1 MSRFKHKGWLL
12 AGLTLIVLSNA
23 WVLGSVAY
31 NRSGE
36 PQSVLL
42 LSERELRP
50 MREWE
55 RRDNSG
61 VALWPQVRTEERP
74 NAIKW
79 TSPPLSAQSMRQLGF
94 ELPAEDDDKALA
106 RFERAQSRP
115 ALLVLEMDGAAY
127 QASVAARRER
137 LSKAEAELA
146 RFPTD
151 ETRQQALQAA
161 RKELRQELDEAS
173 RLFLIDAGPDA
184 AQLRQRYPDRQ
195 RYWLVRGAVAPWVR
209 RRDGNR
215 PPEVGGTARDYQR
228 YLQVPYAWRHFWQD
242 GTDPVHY
249 AVEVYVGQRF
259 EPWINWI
266 SVGSRATDKDDAS
279 AAQR

>member
-1 MSRFKHKGWLL
+1 MSLFNRKGWLL
-12 AGLTLIVLSNA
+12 AGAALILLSNA

-50 MREWE
+50 MHEWD

-61 VALWPQVRTEERP
+61 VALWPRVRSEERP
-74 NAIKW
+74 NAIKR
-79 TSPPLSAQSMRQLGF
+79 TNPPLSAQSMRQLGF
-94 ELPAEDDDKALA
+94 ELPAEGDELALA
-106 RFERAQSRP
+106 RFQHAQSRP

-127 QASVAARRER
+127 QASVAARRDQLAE
-137 LSKAEAELA
+137 AEAELA

-151 ETRQQALQAA
+151 EKRQQALQTA
-161 RKELRQELDEAS
+161 RRELQQELDEAS
-173 RLFLIDAGPDA
+173 RLFLIDAGLDA

-195 RYWLVRGAVAPWVR
+195 RYWLVRGAVTPWVR
-209 RRDGNR
+209 HRDGNQ
-215 PPEVGGTARDYQR
+215 PPEVGGRAYDYER
-228 YLQVPYAWRHFWQD
+228 YLQVPYAWRHLWQGD
-242 GTDPVHY
+242 TDPARY
-249 AVEVYVGQRF
+249 AVEVYVGQRL

-266 SVGSRATDKDDAS
+266 SVAAPPADKDDAS
-279 AAQR
+279 PARR